1 MDILQGN
8 FEQRMHA
15 AISFAWAIF
24 SKKVGS
30 GIIGINKEAS
40 MQLHYAYIL
49 NQVMPLAVLEQNEFY
64 HVELET
70 GVKVESKAKEID
82 LLLAG
87 IKDDV
92 EYKIAVEMKC
102 YRSITAAGK
111 NRGATDIF
119 MKDVYYDLSLLEKYC
134 EEGWANKGIALV
146 MNDRNAFVKPKKKN
160 KKCWDYDI
168 SQSTIAGPA
177 NLTTQVGSKKTAVN
191 IILKQQYNFNWQQ
204 CGNFWFCELE
214 GHDPA

>member
-1 MDILQGN
+1 MDILEGN
-8 FEQRMHA
+8 FEQRMRA

-49 NQVMPLAVLEQNEFY
+49 NQVMPLVVLEPNEFS

-82 LLLAG
+82 LLLVG
-87 IKDDV
+87 IKDNV
-92 EYKIAVEMKC
+92 EHKIAVEMKC
-102 YRSITAAGK
+102 YRKVAASGK

-119 MKDVYYDLSLLEKYC
+119 MKDVYYDLCLLERYC
-134 EEGWANKGIALV
+134 EAGWANKGIALV
-146 MNDRNAFVKPKKKN
+146 MNDRNVFVNPKRKN

-168 SQSTIAGPA
+168 SQSAIAGPG
-177 NLTTQVGSKKTAVN
+177 NLTTQVGSTKTAIN
-191 IILKQQYNFNWQQ
+191 IVLKQRYAFNWKR
-204 CGNFWFCELE
+204 CGDFWFCELE
-214 GHDPA
+214 GRDSA